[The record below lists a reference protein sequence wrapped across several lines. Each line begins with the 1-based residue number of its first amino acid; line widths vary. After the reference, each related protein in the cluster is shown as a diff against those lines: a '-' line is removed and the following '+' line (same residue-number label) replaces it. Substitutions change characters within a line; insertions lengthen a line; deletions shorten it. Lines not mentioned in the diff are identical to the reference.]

1 LRLLRALDEEAIK
14 GRGEIVEARAPTE
27 VALYLLNEKRDAI
40 AHIEESRRVRI
51 RVTASPGLMPPDF
64 ELQSHGERPPEVE
77 AELAREAERRAALD
91 AAREA
96 AEAAQDSA
104 VEDDEELESAE
115 IEATDGAEA
124 AEPARA
130 SAAVADAEGAPRE
143 DAARRKRRRGRRGG
157 RRRSG
162 EEQPGIARE
171 ENGEMIADGAADH
184 EGDEAEPEMAVETPA
199 SAEGEDGE
207 RPQPVGEA
215 PRTGRRRRRRRGRGG
230 RGGANGEDRAAPQM
244 GESATDA
251 GDDNAGYDDDEA
263 PEPAEPVIA
272 ALMSFDPEPPA
283 PAARPEMAP
292 PVEAIVEVAAPEAA
306 AAEPSPAVDYAPD
319 EERRAKFFARL
330 HRWGK
335 KEVG

>member
-1 LRLLRALDEEAIK
+1 
-14 GRGEIVEARAPTE
+14 
-27 VALYLLNEKRDAI
+27 
-40 AHIEESRRVRI
+40 
-51 RVTASPGLMPPDF
+51 
-64 ELQSHGERPPEVE
+64 
-77 AELAREAERRAALD
+77 
-91 AAREA
+91 
-96 AEAAQDSA
+96 
-104 VEDDEELESAE
+104 
-115 IEATDGAEA
+115 
-124 AEPARA
+124 
-130 SAAVADAEGAPRE
+130 
-143 DAARRKRRRGRRGG
+143 
-157 RRRSG
+157 
-162 EEQPGIARE
+162 
-171 ENGEMIADGAADH
+171 
-184 EGDEAEPEMAVETPA
+184 
-199 SAEGEDGE
+199 
-207 RPQPVGEA
+207 
-215 PRTGRRRRRRRGRGG
+215 
-230 RGGANGEDRAAPQM
+230 M